1 MRIRFIISPFPF
13 PNFKYLICRYLLT
26 CVRINIYKVIS
37 RDDYILLWFTFYVNW
52 HLSNSRYHILPYH
65 VDTYGGFVEFPQ
77 NGVYFN
83 WSVFWSIMVNPRFF
97 IKHLCWCYYH
107 PILQPIFLYPMATWY
122 SQYRNHPQSIIIKIQ
137 IPNYILQHPCI
148 HVSWYKWC
156 GVIHN
161 KYFNLSYM

>member
-1 MRIRFIISPFPF
+1 MQLILKKGIRNIFHYIQTIIQLFRIQYILCKNSDKMLWENDMRIRFIISPFPF
-13 PNFKYLICRYLLT
+13 PNFKYLICRFLLT

-52 HLSNSRYHILPYH
+52 HLSNNRYHILPYH

-107 PILQPIFLYPMATWY
+107 PILQPIFLYPMGT
-122 SQYRNHPQSIIIKIQ
+122 
-137 IPNYILQHPCI
+137 C
-148 HVSWYKWC
+148 
-156 GVIHN
+156 
-161 KYFNLSYM
+161 

>member
-1 MRIRFIISPFPF
+1 MEISRFSNIFHHIQTIIQLFRIQYILCKKFDKMLRENDMRIRFIISPFPF
-13 PNFKYLICRYLLT
+13 PNFKYLICRFLLT

-52 HLSNSRYHILPYH
+52 HLSNNRYHILPYH

-97 IKHLCWCYYH
+97 IKHLCWCYFH
-107 PILQPIFLYPMATWY
+107 PILQPIFLCAMAT
-122 SQYRNHPQSIIIKIQ
+122 
-137 IPNYILQHPCI
+137 C
-148 HVSWYKWC
+148 
-156 GVIHN
+156 
-161 KYFNLSYM
+161 